1 MTATTNHTSHND
13 LKQWDEV
20 MIKVM
25 GDQWQFL
32 TPWQKMCEI
41 AELKERRKK
50 HPDYLSFL
58 IGSYFE

>member
-25 GDQWQFL
+25 GDQWHSL
-32 TPWQKMCEI
+32 TPWQKMCEV
-41 AELKERRKK
+41 AALQEYRRE
-50 HPDYLSFL
+50 HPSYLSFL
-58 IGSYFE
+58 IENHY